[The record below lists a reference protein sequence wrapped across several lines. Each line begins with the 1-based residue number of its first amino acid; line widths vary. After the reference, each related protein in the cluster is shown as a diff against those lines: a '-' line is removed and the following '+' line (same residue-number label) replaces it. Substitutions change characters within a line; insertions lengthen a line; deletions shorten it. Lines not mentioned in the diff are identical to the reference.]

1 MIKIG
6 YQPSVDFNQFCF
18 SVTFRKIRSSLWH
31 EDGHHNGFN
40 KVPHNDNKM
49 LEDMSEDVAEQDYEG
64 NYQFFSLIYLELLTS
79 RDNCF
84 SEYRAL

>member
-1 MIKIG
+1 MKIVIFLVSCLLGLNLNSTWG
-6 YQPSVDFNQFCF
+6 Y
-18 SVTFRKIRSSLWH
+18 
-31 EDGHHNGFN
+31 EDGQHNGLN

-64 NYQFFSLIYLELLTS
+64 NYQFFSLIYLKLLTS